1 MLISTIVYFLN
12 CLLPSNES
20 GGGKKWGKVQCWHHP
35 NILRNPG
42 QSRTFF
48 CALIILLSPK
58 LNQVF
63 DSLTSLRWK
72 KKNPEM
78 SQIPTRKPYIFTW
91 LIFFLK
97 EPNQSHLFCDIIIT
111 ASSVGPHWLALIIL
125 LELLD
130 HLLFLFILLWTNRRI
145 ISYLS
150 LILPLTIAITQ
161 WLIHWRCSINDS

>member
-1 MLISTIVYFLN
+1 MS
-12 CLLPSNES
+12 PGE
-20 GGGKKWGKVQCWHHP
+20 GKGEEKC
-35 NILRNPG
+35 N
-42 QSRTFF
+42 
-48 CALIILLSPK
+48 ADIILVVSGT
-58 LNQVF
+58 QVSQGHF
-63 DSLTSLRWK
+63 SVPWLFYWVQNWIRFLTVWLPWDEK

-111 ASSVGPHWLALIIL
+111 SSSVAPHWLALIII

-145 ISYLS
+145 VSYLS

-161 WLIHWRCSINDS
+161 WLIHWKCSINDS